1 QCRLAGSGGADDA
14 DELSRLDGEVD
25 AAEGGNGRFAG
36 VGACHAGQLDD
47 GGHAAGTTTRWPARR
62 PSPETW
68 TSPPALSNRPSST
81 VTRWLSPPVSS
92 TSTAYS
98 LPARARRAVTGT
110 VSTSST
116 VSVVIAT
123 STGAWSRPAAVPG
136 SVRAARTGTVAEP

>member
-1 QCRLAGSGGADDA
+1 
-14 DELSRLDGEVD
+14 
-25 AAEGGNGRFAG
+25 G

-136 SVRAARTGTVAEP
+136 SVRAARTGTVAEPLSCWVATAPTSVTVPDAVVRSGRVTATASPTLT